1 MTKDKAIYEDQELAL
16 RLKQGDMLAFDE
28 IYHKYNKLLFGF
40 AIRIV
45 KFSHDA
51 EDIVHDVFLKLWQ
64 NRTSIDEGMS
74 FRSYLFTI
82 AYNTTINIIRKRS
95 VKEEYVEALK
105 NLQDQGTNNVATEM
119 EFNELNEKLQSALN
133 ELPQRQ
139 KEIYML
145 SRDEGLT
152 YSQIAE
158 KLSISVN
165 TVENHM
171 VKALKFL
178 RTRIDTTSIMATLF
192 WYLFV

>member
-1 MTKDKAIYEDQELAL
+1 MQ
-16 RLKQGDMLAFDE
+16 AFDE

-64 NRTSIDEGMS
+64 NRTSIDEEMS